1 MDLQVIDEPIHVLHE
16 WQQLLGAIIGAL
28 ALVITVWR
36 ILGAERRRRN
46 EEAKSLRA
54 ALGIEFRQ
62 IARHSL
68 AVQEEVLKLLPSV
81 NTNII
86 SPPRTLR
93 DLQSVVRFPDA
104 VIYSHVGSSLGTL
117 GKYANDVV
125 LFYFELWKIRE
136 SVSQLRT
143 SSSLELQMISV
154 PSSQLLDVAASLL
167 KAIRAATQTFPGLAD
182 RLSSAADEE
191 FKLEV
196 SAANERLATLRKT
209 FAFRP

>member
-1 MDLQVIDEPIHVLHE
+1 MIDEPIHLLRE
-16 WQQLLGAIIGAL
+16 WQQFLGALIGAL

-36 ILGAERRRRN
+36 IVGAERRRRN
-46 EEAKSLRA
+46 EESKSLRV
-54 ALGIEFRQ
+54 ALGTEFRQ

-68 AVQEEVLKLLPSV
+68 AIQEEVLKLLPSV
-81 NTNII
+81 NPNII

-104 VIYSHVGSSLGTL
+104 VIYTHVGSNLGTL
-117 GKYANDVV
+117 GEYANNVV
-125 LFYFELWKIRE
+125 LFYFELWRIRD

-154 PSSQLLDVAASLL
+154 PSPQLLDVAASLL
-167 KAIRAATQTFPGLAD
+167 KAIGTATQAFPGLAD
-182 RLSSAADEE
+182 RLSSATDEE
-191 FKLEV
+191 FKVEV
-196 SAANERLATLRKT
+196 SAANEGLATLRKS